1 MYQLMREVFH
11 AMKKKAVCLLLG
23 CLILFSSALAAPLEA
38 APPLELQ
45 SPSYLLMEE
54 STGEIICE
62 KNADERRP
70 VASVTKLMTLLLTF
84 EALEDGSVRLGDSVT
99 CSKNAAGMGGS
110 QALLDAGSQYKLEDL
125 LRSTIIA
132 SANDSAVA
140 LAEHIAGTEENFV
153 DRMNARAAQLG
164 MNDTAYQNCTGLPA
178 KGQFTTA
185 RDVAT
190 LSREMA
196 NHPDY
201 FKYSTVWMDTLT
213 HPGGRVTDL
222 TNTNRLVRFYQGC
235 DGFKT
240 GSTNEARYCISA
252 TARQGDMRLIA
263 VVLGAPA
270 SLTRFNEAR
279 KLLEYGFASYQ
290 LLEVCSQ
297 GDLLEQ
303 NVSVSRGGADAVGVA
318 AGETAKLLVK
328 KGAEKGLSLQ
338 VALPET
344 VKAPVRRNEVL
355 GEIRVVKDGNIV
367 RTLPAVAAGD
377 VAMPGYLEALIRILN
392 GWR

>member
-1 MYQLMREVFH
+1 
-11 AMKKKAVCLLLG
+11 MKKKAVCLLLG

-84 EALEDGSVRLGDSVT
+84 EALEDGSVRLSDSVT

-213 HPGGRVTDL
+213 HPGGRITDL

-338 VALPET
+338 VALPKT

-355 GEIRVVKDGNIV
+355 GEIRVVKDGNIWK
-367 RTLPAVAAGD
+367 R
-377 VAMPGYLEALIRILN
+377 
-392 GWR
+392 

>member
-1 MYQLMREVFH
+1 
-11 AMKKKAVCLLLG
+11 MKKKAVCLLLG

-178 KGQFTTA
+178 KG
-185 RDVAT
+185 
-190 LSREMA
+190 
-196 NHPDY
+196 
-201 FKYSTVWMDTLT
+201 
-213 HPGGRVTDL
+213 
-222 TNTNRLVRFYQGC
+222 
-235 DGFKT
+235 
-240 GSTNEARYCISA
+240 
-252 TARQGDMRLIA
+252 
-263 VVLGAPA
+263 
-270 SLTRFNEAR
+270 
-279 KLLEYGFASYQ
+279 
-290 LLEVCSQ
+290 
-297 GDLLEQ
+297 
-303 NVSVSRGGADAVGVA
+303 
-318 AGETAKLLVK
+318 
-328 KGAEKGLSLQ
+328 
-338 VALPET
+338 
-344 VKAPVRRNEVL
+344 
-355 GEIRVVKDGNIV
+355 
-367 RTLPAVAAGD
+367 
-377 VAMPGYLEALIRILN
+377 
-392 GWR
+392 